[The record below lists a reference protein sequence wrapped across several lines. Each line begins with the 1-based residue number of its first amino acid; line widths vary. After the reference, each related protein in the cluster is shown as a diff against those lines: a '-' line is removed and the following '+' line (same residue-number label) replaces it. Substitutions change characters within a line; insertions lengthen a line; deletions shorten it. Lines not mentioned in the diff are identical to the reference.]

1 MKTTIDAVYENGVFR
16 PLKAPGIPQGK
27 QVRLEVDVP
36 DDGSPDEV
44 LALATTVLDGLS
56 EEDIREIE
64 SITLDRGDFLGNRVR

>member
-16 PLKAPGIPQGK
+16 PLKAPGIPQGR
-27 QVRLEVDVP
+27 QVRLEVDIL

-56 EEDIREIE
+56 DEDIREIE
-64 SITLDRGDFLGNRVR
+64 SISLDRGDFFGNGTR